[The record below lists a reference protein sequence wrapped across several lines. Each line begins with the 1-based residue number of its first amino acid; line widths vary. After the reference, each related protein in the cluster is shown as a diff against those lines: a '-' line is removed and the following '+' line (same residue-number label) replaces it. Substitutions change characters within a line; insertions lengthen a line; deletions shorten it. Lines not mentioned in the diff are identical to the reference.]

1 MIKRILKYNFSLLN
15 TAHVKLGAKWNYCN
29 VISPYHRIYYIDEG
43 EGEISDYENKLRL
56 EQGYLYII
64 PSYTL
69 CNMVCT
75 EYLSQYFVQFFE
87 ESSDGISL
95 FSNNR
100 SIFKMV
106 ARDIDIVNFRRL
118 VEINPGRGINRSDNP
133 KIYEKNNYYNEYLEL
148 NNYQNMADFLE
159 TQGILMQLTARFM
172 VTEVLKQKQPR
183 YIPDKILETINF
195 ISLSLHMP
203 LSVKFL
209 GERIN
214 LHPEYFS
221 RLFEQYTGLRPL
233 LYISQKRIE
242 HAQYLIATSQA
253 SYSQIA
259 DLTGFENLS
268 HFSRTFKKVTGLTPT
283 AYKKRSYA
291 LTGDLLSDPQ
301 PNS

>member
-1 MIKRILKYNFSLLN
+1 
-15 TAHVKLGAKWNYCN
+15 

-43 EGEISDYENKLRL
+43 EGEISNYEKTLKL
-56 EQGYLYII
+56 EKGHLYII

-69 CNMVCT
+69 CNLVCT
-75 EYLSQYFVQFFE
+75 KYLNQFFVQFFE

-133 KIYEKNNYYNEYLEL
+133 KIYEKNNYYNEYQEL
-148 NNYQNMADFLE
+148 NNYQNMSDFLE
-159 TQGILMQLTARFM
+159 TQGILMQLTARFA
-172 VTEVLKQKQPR
+172 VPEVFMQKQPR

-195 ISLSLHMP
+195 ISVSLHMP

-221 RLFEQYTGLRPL
+221 RLFEQYTGLRPS

-242 HAQYLIATSQA
+242 HAQYLITTSQA
-253 SYSQIA
+253 SYSTIA
-259 DLTGFENLS
+259 GPTGFESLS
-268 HFSRTFKKVTGLTPT
+268 HFSRTFKKLTGLTPT
-283 AYKKRSYA
+283 AYKKETIHHSA
-291 LTGDLLSDPQ
+291 TTHF
-301 PNS
+301 